1 MKANLNKFWGSAKL
15 NENLCCVKKSHFGVC
30 WNIVILSYGEKM
42 FFLCRKVLSLDWC
55 IVKSTELSLWFSGA
69 VPFCPRLRSRET
81 LHIVLRAH
89 VSSYILQ
96 LTVCF
101 VVVQE
106 VVLGDLKADTSYSVS
121 VGAYTAK
128 GDGARS
134 KPVTVC
140 SALPRKC
147 AYNRPLH
154 QHTTRIRAIKLKHH

>member
-1 MKANLNKFWGSAKL
+1 MST
-15 NENLCCVKKSHFGVC
+15 
-30 WNIVILSYGEKM
+30 
-42 FFLCRKVLSLDWC
+42 FL
-55 IVKSTELSLWFSGA
+55 
-69 VPFCPRLRSRET
+69 
-81 LHIVLRAH
+81 
-89 VSSYILQ
+89 LQ
-96 LTVCF
+96 LTVLF

-147 AYNRPLH
+147 AYTDSYKNIFKKIEL
-154 QHTTRIRAIKLKHH
+154 QKHNTL

>member
-1 MKANLNKFWGSAKL
+1 ML
-15 NENLCCVKKSHFGVC
+15 
-30 WNIVILSYGEKM
+30 
-42 FFLCRKVLSLDWC
+42 
-55 IVKSTELSLWFSGA
+55 
-69 VPFCPRLRSRET
+69 
-81 LHIVLRAH
+81 
-89 VSSYILQ
+89 
-96 LTVCF
+96 F

-147 AYNRPLH
+147 AYTDSYKNILKNRATKAHHALVMIFE
-154 QHTTRIRAIKLKHH
+154 TKASLTIIRGH